1 MDTRPGFSAGRTV
14 RNSLEIRMNC
24 VGEYTSLNIIPVA
37 QALTNIN
44 AGKLFDGNRY
54 CLLTHTLHFGIIV
67 DSYTALS

>member
-1 MDTRPGFSAGRTV
+1 
-14 RNSLEIRMNC
+14 MNC

>member
-1 MDTRPGFSAGRTV
+1 MDTRPGFSAGRNV

-44 AGKLFDGNRY
+44 SGKLFDGNRY
-54 CLLTHTLHFGIIV
+54 FLLTHTLHFGIII